1 MPAGV
6 EPQAE
11 APSAYAL
18 LYAKGQFQPLL
29 FIGFLGGVSFCGF
42 GVSLVWYVVGLGIC
56 LLVGCG
62 CGRGGHIPW
71 GGSAKK
77 AQHSGVGH
85 TDAGQSKLS
94 LGGTIT
100 GRDEKN

>member
-42 GVSLVWYVVGLGIC
+42 GVSLVWYVVGLGI
-56 LLVGCG
+56 LFVGRLRLRKG
-62 CGRGGHIPW
+62 RSHTVGGKRKKSPAQRGRAHGRGAVQAVSWRHDNGP
-71 GGSAKK
+71 
-77 AQHSGVGH
+77 
-85 TDAGQSKLS
+85 
-94 LGGTIT
+94 
-100 GRDEKN
+100 